1 MSRDSL
7 GAVHQPAGLAAS
19 SLRRGPR
26 PSARRRCAR
35 LLSAPDA
42 APPIN
47 NVARQA
53 RRSPRQGDLHFAAR
67 RGLGAGRAPSDV
79 IGATAAPTSARV
91 SLTSRVAGARKRGAR
106 KFIKLAGAASSP
118 SSPSSPLP
126 ISALEARRCCC
137 RSGARA
143 GARREAKA
151 VGGSQKTKA
160 GVIVG
165 VSVSDVFR
173 WRRRHFASGSSRLAR
188 GPKIN
193 IQHPS
198 GRRGCRRRWS
208 LRSRASGRRVV
219 ACEAPATSRARD
231 GRRRLASAEPRRL
244 DISSGSNT
252 PDNNLSQRS
261 VEFMIRRVM
270 NMNRRGAGAMKVWL
284 IDL

>member
-1 MSRDSL
+1 ML
-7 GAVHQPAGLAAS
+7 LV
-19 SLRRGPR
+19 RRV
-26 PSARRRCAR
+26 ARRAKVIC
-35 LLSAPDA
+35 
-42 APPIN
+42 I
-47 NVARQA
+47 
-53 RRSPRQGDLHFAAR
+53 SPLAAR

-106 KFIKLAGAASSP
+106 KFIKLAGAASS
-118 SSPSSPLP
+118 SLP
-126 ISALEARRCCC
+126 ISALEARRCC

-151 VGGSQKTKA
+151 GVGGSQKTKA

-198 GRRGCRRRWS
+198 GRRGCRRRRRWS

>member
-1 MSRDSL
+1 ML
-7 GAVHQPAGLAAS
+7 LV
-19 SLRRGPR
+19 RRV
-26 PSARRRCAR
+26 ARRAKVIC
-35 LLSAPDA
+35 
-42 APPIN
+42 I
-47 NVARQA
+47 
-53 RRSPRQGDLHFAAR
+53 SPLAAR

-106 KFIKLAGAASSP
+106 KFIKLAGAA